1 MAATTNIHQVTA
13 SMTAA
18 GDGLERSLC
27 DELARL
33 AQHAVVLMKNRA
45 PKWRSTL
52 TNSIHAEQVSAV
64 EWHAGPG
71 VDYAQAVE
79 EGRGPGKG
87 LPRWSDPDAADI
99 KAWLTSKAFAGRR
112 RARRNSMKAVHEDLE
127 LRDRYQGLAWHVLH
141 HGVKAHPYVK
151 PTAELMRRIFP
162 ERMAQAGRDY
172 LNAQSGS
179 LA

>member
-27 DELARL
+27 DELAKL
-33 AQHAVVLMKNRA
+33 AEQAAVLMKNRA
-45 PKWRSTL
+45 PTFRSHL
-52 TNSIHAEQVSAV
+52 VNSIRAESVSAF
-64 EWHAGPG
+64 EWQVAPN

-99 KAWLTSKAFAGRR
+99 KAWLTAKAFAGRR
-112 RARRNSMKAVHEDLE
+112 RSRSTSGALREGDE
-127 LRDRYQGLAWHVLH
+127 LRDRYQGLAWHVRH